1 MSQNS
6 ELKQE
11 MPKAYNPA
19 EVEQKLYM
27 TWLERGYFKAAVDR
41 SKKPFTIIMP
51 PPNITGDLHMGHALT
66 DTLED
71 IMTRWHRMKG
81 DSALW
86 LPGLDHASIA
96 AQVVVERQ
104 LAKEGL
110 SRHQVGREKF
120 VERVREWAKTCRS
133 NITSQHQRL
142 GASCDWSRE
151 RFTMDEGPSLAVRT
165 AFVRLYNKGLIYR
178 GQRIINWCPRCT
190 TALSDLEV
198 DHLDIS
204 GELYYI
210 RYHLVDSPDYI
221 TVATTR
227 PETLLGDTGVA
238 VNPNDARYKDLIG
251 KKAIVPYVNR
261 IIPIVADEIVES
273 SFGTG
278 AVKVTPA
285 HDPVDFEIA
294 GRQNLPSVNIL
305 NPDASL
311 NENAGPYKGLDRFIA
326 RKQIVEDLKRDGLL
340 VKIEPYSHAIGHCQR
355 CQTVVEPISSRQWF
369 VRMEPL
375 AKPALE
381 AVTGG
386 RIKILPERFIKV
398 YTDWLEN
405 IRDWCIS
412 RQLWWGHRIPVWYCP
427 DCGEVIAAVETP
439 LSCPKCGS
447 RNIYQDNDVLDT
459 WFSSGL
465 WPHSTLGWPKDTE
478 DFEYFYPTSV
488 METGYDILFFW
499 VVRMIVMGLEDTGEI
514 PFETVYLHGMVR
526 DDKGEKMSKMKGNV
540 IDPMVIV
547 KEYGADALRFALS
560 TGTGPGND
568 MKMSATK
575 FEAGRNFAN
584 KLWNAGRFV
593 ILNVKPD
600 TDMSIDWDRLPA
612 EDRWILSRYNETV
625 ASVIKLMEA
634 FEFGEAEKQ
643 IYDFLWSE
651 YCDWYIEMSKI
662 RLRDGAKGPSPVPV
676 LVRVLEGSLRLLH
689 PYMPFITEE
698 IWQHL
703 TSLTPGKYGDSI
715 MIAPYPAADM
725 SAIDTRS
732 EQTIGDII
740 EIVRAIRNTRSEY
753 KVDATKWIAAEV
765 FSGEITDAIKP
776 YAVIIETLARARPVT
791 LVNRRRG
798 EKEEARNAVVAV
810 LKNADVVIPLGSMVD
825 IGAEKERLAKEIAG
839 AEAEIG
845 RLNVRLNDQSFLT
858 KAPAAIV
865 NKEKERLGTLTDKVA
880 RLKAELEKLG

>member
-1 MSQNS
+1 
-6 ELKQE
+6 
-11 MPKAYNPA
+11 MPRAYNPA
-19 EVEQKLYM
+19 DVEQKWYKFWM
-27 TWLERGYFKAAVDR
+27 EKGYFTPKVDPA
-41 SKKPFTIIMP
+41 KKPFTIIMP

-66 DTLED
+66 DTMED

-104 LAKEGL
+104 LAKDGL
-110 SRHQVGREKF
+110 TRQQVGREKF
-120 VERVREWAKTCRS
+120 LERMQEWAKSCRGT
-133 NITSQHQRL
+133 ITMQHQRL

-178 GQRIINWCPRCT
+178 GERIINWCPRCT

-198 DHLDIS
+198 DHDDVA
-204 GELYYI
+204 GQLYYI
-210 RYHLVDSPDYI
+210 RYHLVDSTDYI

-238 VNPNDARYKDLIG
+238 VNPDDARFNNLVG
-251 KKAIVPYVNR
+251 KKAIIPYVNR
-261 IIPIVADEIVES
+261 VVPIVADEIVDT

-278 AVKVTPA
+278 AVKVTPS

-294 GRQNLPSVNIL
+294 GRQNLSAVNIL
-305 NPDASL
+305 NADGSL
-311 NENAGPYKGLDRFIA
+311 NENAGPYKGLDRFVA

-340 VKIEPYSHAIGHCQR
+340 VKVENYTHAIGHCQR
-355 CQTVVEPISSRQWF
+355 CQTIVEPMSSRQWF
-369 VRMEPL
+369 VKMEPL

-381 AVTGG
+381 AVTSG
-386 RIKILPERFIKV
+386 RIRILPERFIKV

-427 DCGEVIAAVETP
+427 DCGEVIAAIETP
-439 LSCPKCGS
+439 LTCPKCGS
-447 RNIYQDNDVLDT
+447 KNIYQDNDVLDT

-478 DFEYFYPTSV
+478 DYRYFYPTSV
-488 METGYDILFFW
+488 METGYDIIFFW
-499 VVRMIVMGLEDTGEI
+499 VARMIIMGLEDTGDI
-514 PFETVYLHGMVR
+514 PFATVYLHGLVR
-526 DDKGEKMSKMKGNV
+526 DEKGEKMSKMKGNV

-560 TGTGPGND
+560 TGSGAGND
-568 MKMSATK
+568 MKMSPVR

-593 ILNVKPD
+593 ISNITSREKEMLG
-600 TDMSIDWDRLPA
+600 LPGKEELA
-612 EDRWILSRYNETV
+612 LEDRWILSRYNQLV
-625 ASVIKLMEA
+625 DSVSKLMDA

-643 IYDFLWSE
+643 IYDFLWGE

-662 RLRDGAKGPSPVPV
+662 RLRDGAKGPSPLPV
-676 LVRVLEGSLRLLH
+676 LVTVLEGSLRLLH

-698 IWQHL
+698 LWQHL
-703 TSLTPGKYGDSI
+703 TEPMPGKRAESI
-715 MIAPYPAADM
+715 MVAPYPAADL
-725 SAIDTRS
+725 SFVDLPA
-732 EQTIGDII
+732 EQTIGEVIDIVHA
-740 EIVRAIRNTRSEY
+740 VRNARAEY
-753 KVDATKWIAAEV
+753 KVDMTKWIAAEV
-765 FSGEITDAIKP
+765 YAGALAEALKP
-776 YAVIIETLARARPVT
+776 YVAAIETLARARPVT
-791 LVNRRRG
+791 FYNRRRG
-798 EKEEARNAVVAV
+798 EKEEAKNALVIV
-810 LKNADVVIPLGSMVD
+810 LKDADVVIPMESMVD
-825 IGAEKERLAKEIAG
+825 VAAEKARLSKEIAG
-839 AEAEIG
+839 AEAEKG
-845 RLNVRLNDQSFLT
+845 RLETRLNDAAFLT
-858 KAPAAIV
+858 KAPAAV
-865 NKEKERLGTLTDKVA
+865 VSKEKEKLVTLTDKVA
-880 RLKAELEKLG
+880 RLKQELDKLG